1 MRKDRLGGLING
13 LLAACRY
20 FDGVMHVLYDLHGA
34 LIHFF
39 VFLTLNVCS
48 SSRSGSKQ
56 SWSQERKDFGKIKQS
71 RMSHFRFEAHYFK
84 VPSLG
89 PFLIWAQ
96 ISIGKII
103 LGEYPAKQEIYVK

>member
-1 MRKDRLGGLING
+1 MGGGVYLQYVDRKTAAQWAGGWSEMRKDRLGGLING

-48 SSRSGSKQ
+48 SS
-56 SWSQERKDFGKIKQS
+56 I
-71 RMSHFRFEAHYFK
+71 RF
-84 VPSLG
+84 
-89 PFLIWAQ
+89 
-96 ISIGKII
+96 
-103 LGEYPAKQEIYVK
+103 